1 MEPNYIELEKQGI
14 LNLPKDFYCGL
25 YSLDK
30 DLLVI
35 YQRSV
40 SIIRN
45 AFDGNSTPDN
55 EPFIEM
61 QDYYSY
67 EPPQVVSDLKGRIW
81 CSIGG
86 RMFFK
91 QNINDK
97 WTETEGFYIGDA
109 KPLVTNDGKI
119 IFSTNYQHSVDSEGI
134 IIFDPE
140 TKSSKFVSVKGL
152 GKSPIPKQVLPD
164 GRLLV
169 ANAATSDSKIL
180 EISTLW
186 QKIDKI

>member
-1 MEPNYIELEKQGI
+1 MEPNFSDFEKNGM
-14 LNLPKDFYCGL
+14 LNLPEDYYCGL

-35 YQRSV
+35 YQRSI

-45 AFDGNSTPDN
+45 ASDGNSTPDP

-61 QDYYSY
+61 LDYYSY
-67 EPPQVVSDLKGRIW
+67 EPPQVVRDHKGRIW

-91 QNINDK
+91 NHIDDR
-97 WTETEGFYIGDA
+97 WTETKGFHIGDA
-109 KPLVTNDGKI
+109 KPLVTMEGLI

-134 IIFDPE
+134 IIFNPD
-140 TKSSKFVSVKGL
+140 TRSAKFVSVEGL
-152 GKSPIPKQVLPD
+152 GKSPVPKEVLPD

-169 ANAATSDSKIL
+169 TNAATSDYKIL
-180 EISTLW
+180 EISAIW